1 VVYKGRDGNMNP
13 YKARFAARTACRTLA
28 DALKDA
34 DVFVGLSIGKCV
46 TPEMLRSMADHPV
59 VFAMANPIP
68 EISYDEAKA
77 ARPDVIIATGRSDYP
92 NQVNNVLG
100 FPFIFRGALDVR
112 ARAINE
118 EMKLAATWALAALTK
133 EDVPDSVLR
142 AYGVTRLQF
151 GPEYIIPKPFDPRVL
166 IWESAAVAEAAM
178 KTDVAQL
185 EVDLDEY
192 REKLQQRL
200 GRTYAVM
207 QNIRNRAKAEPKR
220 IVFSEGEHEK
230 IIRASARLVE
240 ENIARPIL
248 LGRPAVIEHKFQELG
263 LDRLKIEIIEPA
275 RSPRL
280 TAYIEEFFRLRHRSG
295 ITHTEARDWML
306 NNNYYGAMMVHM
318 GDADGFLAGVSQ
330 HYPDTIRPALQ
341 IIRTREGVERVS
353 GLYVIATKKDVYF
366 FADTTVNIEP
376 TSEQLAEIAV
386 LSAEVARW
394 FDVEPRVAMLSFSN
408 FGSTRHPLADKVR
421 EATALVKEKAEGLIV
436 DGEMQADTAVV
447 PELVIEDYPFSQ
459 VKGDANVLI
468 FPSLEAGNIAY
479 KLMMRIGGAE
489 ALGPILIGMAKPVH
503 VLARGSEVEEIVN
516 MAAIAVVHAQLGVL
530 GIKQS
535 PARLS
540 VPPAA

>member
-1 VVYKGRDGNMNP
+1 MTKPRRRGRN
-13 YKARFAARTACRTLA
+13 
-28 DALKDA
+28 
-34 DVFVGLSIGKCV
+34 
-46 TPEMLRSMADHPV
+46 
-59 VFAMANPIP
+59 
-68 EISYDEAKA
+68 
-77 ARPDVIIATGRSDYP
+77 VIIATGRSDYP

-118 EMKLAATWALAALTK
+118 EMELAATRALAALTK

-142 AYGVTRLQF
+142 AYGVSRLQF

-166 IWESAAVAEAAM
+166 VWESSAVAEAAM
-178 KTDVAQL
+178 KSGVAQL
-185 EVDLDEY
+185 TLDLDEY
-192 REKLQQRL
+192 REQLQQRL

-207 QNIRNRAKAEPKR
+207 QNIRNRAKAAPKR

-230 IIRASARLVE
+230 IIRASARLVG

-263 LDRLKIEIIEPA
+263 LDKLNIEIIEPA
-275 RSPRL
+275 RSTRL
-280 TAYIEEFFRLRHRSG
+280 SAYIDEFFRLRHRSG
-295 ITHTEARDWML
+295 ITHTEAQEWML
-306 NNNYYGAMMVHM
+306 NNNYFGAMMVHM

-341 IIRTREGVERVS
+341 IIRTGEGVERVS
-353 GLYVIATKKDVYF
+353 GLYVIVTKKDFYF

-376 TSEQLAEIAV
+376 TSEQLAEIAI

-394 FDVEPRVAMLSFSN
+394 FNVEPRVAMLSFSN

-421 EATALVKEKAEGLIV
+421 KATALVKENAPGLIV

-447 PELVIEDYPFSQ
+447 PELIAEDYPFSR

-489 ALGPILIGMAKPVH
+489 ALGPILLGMAKPVH

-516 MAAIAVVHAQLGVL
+516 MAAIAVVHAQVGVL

-535 PARLS
+535 PARVS
-540 VPPAA
+540 IPPAA